1 LNETLASLVPIGT
14 SVPRAQSPQTHKKKQ
29 ISKPISKTASVTRHP
44 KFSRNQST
52 TKSQPEQTKAQ
63 EHARPAKENKSIGLS
78 PNSTDGPHGQDR
90 KEFTRATKEVA
101 KKLAISDPASGGRF
115 WSNDDP
121 GGCVSSQARRGRG
134 LQRHCFSQW
143 CDNEAGVKGARG
155 STDGVNRADPSNR
168 QGRRIEWGGVKRCR
182 LERRGRRE

>member
-101 KKLAISDPASGGRF
+101 KKLANLGSGQWR
-115 WSNDDP
+115 S
-121 GGCVSSQARRGRG
+121 VLEQRRPRW
-134 LQRHCFSQW
+134 LCEFSG
-143 CDNEAGVKGARG
+143 EKRKGATT
-155 STDGVNRADPSNR
+155 S
-168 QGRRIEWGGVKRCR
+168 
-182 LERRGRRE
+182 LL